1 MAWNFPLWATLC
13 MLARVAG
20 LFLLLAAGA
29 DAHAVLIAS
38 SPANNDILAAAPEKI
53 LLRFNEAVRV
63 VRFSVAA
70 GDGVA
75 REISAS
81 STGAEVEAPLP
92 RPLAEG
98 TVIFSYRVVSED
110 GHPVGGSVVF
120 HVGKPSAPASSV
132 SDRPSKALHGALWLV
147 TIGSTLG
154 LAIIVG
160 GSFFNCWLSPAG
172 RRAESPALAAVA
184 IVFIMT
190 GLYLQGLDD
199 IGLGPGWAGL
209 EPFAQ
214 AFSDR
219 TGIAQCLKLVAIVL
233 ALLPFVRRPQS
244 ARIVSATALAV
255 ASLAFTLTGHSSIA
269 QPRFIA
275 QASILLHAAILIF
288 WIGSLLP
295 LLRLSRSADD
305 QHSLRFFSRLI
316 PVPFVLMLLAGLVL
330 AVMEIP
336 RIDIAWSSL
345 FARVLAVKIALVAV
359 LCGVALYNR
368 FWLTAPALAGEAV
381 ARRRLRL
388 SIGGEIGLAL
398 LIVAAASLWR
408 FAGPEQYQY
417 AYAKPPVSLHLHGQK
432 AMAELEM
439 SPQPDGMVDVRVSI
453 LTPEFDPMQPR
464 SVSLGLRN
472 SLRGIEPLKYGLT
485 NAADGTW
492 AVRNLPLSDTAGWS
506 VDLQVLIDDF
516 NLVHLEGDLPAGA
529 E

>member
-1 MAWNFPLWATLC
+1 MAWNFPLWAALC
-13 MLARVAG
+13 LLARVAG
-20 LFLLLAAGA
+20 LFLLLTAGA

-38 SPANNDILAAAPEKI
+38 SPANNDILSVAPEKV
-53 LLRFNEAVRV
+53 LLRFNEAVRGI
-63 VRFSVAA
+63 RFGMVAA
-70 GDGVA
+70 DGVA

-81 STGAEVEAPLP
+81 STGAEINASLP
-92 RPLAEG
+92 GSLADG
-98 TVIFSYRVVSED
+98 TVIVSYRVVSED
-110 GHPVGGSVVF
+110 GHPVGGSIVF
-120 HVGKPSAPASSV
+120 HVGKPSARSGSI
-132 SDRPSKALHGALWLV
+132 SDIPSKALHAGIWLI
-147 TIGSTLG
+147 TIGSTPG

-172 RRAESPALAAVA
+172 ARAQSPAFAAVA
-184 IVFIMT
+184 MMLVLA

-199 IGLGPGWAGL
+199 IGMGLVWAGL
-209 EPFAQ
+209 EPIAQ
-214 AFSDR
+214 VFSDR
-219 TGIAQCLKLVAIVL
+219 TGIEQCLKLVAIVL
-233 ALLPFVRRPQS
+233 AVLPFAHRPQS

-275 QASILLHAAILIF
+275 QASIFLHAAILIF

-295 LLRLSRSADD
+295 LLRLSRSAEDP
-305 QHSLRFFSRLI
+305 HPLRFFSRLI
-316 PVPFVLMLLAGLVL
+316 PVPFVLMLLAGLLL

-345 FARVLAVKIALVAV
+345 FARVLAVKIGLVAV
-359 LCGVALYNR
+359 LCGLALYNR
-368 FWLTAPALAGEAV
+368 FWLTYPALAGDPV
-381 ARRRLRL
+381 ARCRLRL
-388 SIGGEIGLAL
+388 CIGGEIGLAL

-417 AYAKPPVSLHLHGQK
+417 AHTQPPVSLHLHGQK

-439 SPQPDGMVDVRVSI
+439 TPQPDGTADIRVSI

-472 SLRGIEPLKYGLT
+472 TLRGIEPLKYGLT

-492 AVRNLPLSDTAGWS
+492 AARNLPLSDIAGWS
-506 VDLQVLIDDF
+506 VDVQVLIDDF
-516 NLVHLEGDLPAGA
+516 NLVHLEGDLPAGTD
-529 E
+529 